1 MALERV
7 SPPSVSS
14 PRHPVV
20 QGIAYECRAT
30 DRSATTS
37 ACRRRRRDV
46 PASRRDRVHRIAAT
60 TRAAPKTSTPDMR
73 REPRFEPLRVS
84 DRLCR
89 PPAVAPS
96 SSSSSMVVP
105 PF

>member
-30 DRSATTS
+30 DRRSATTS

-46 PASRRDRVHRIAAT
+46 PASQRDRVHHT
-60 TRAAPKTSTPDMR
+60 TAIRAAPKTSTLDMR

-89 PPAVAPS
+89 PAVAPS
-96 SSSSSMVVP
+96 SSTVVP